1 MGEIKMNEILNIL
14 KDVRPEINFETE
26 NNFISNGF
34 LDSFDMIT
42 LVTEL
47 EKKFDILIDPL
58 DILPENFE
66 SIDTIA
72 KVVKKN
78 GGVI

>member
-1 MGEIKMNEILNIL
+1 MNEILNIL